1 MPLPYVTPI
10 IVRILSGF
18 GIPRLGD
25 FWGDTPKKR
34 GIFQKNAGDNPFS
47 DKNLTQRKVRFMND
61 SILIENQKKRRDMPL
76 WMLVCFAMFSFWQ
89 MAFIYYFLEPSSA
102 LDGKIPIDINI
113 DYGTTLTA
121 VCYILGIL
129 TMIFL
134 PRIIT
139 WAQRIATGVALLSAI
154 AFFLPLPEDALR
166 FNIYL
171 QIFCCCLM
179 IGFETFLVVTYF
191 SEKSSVKYLTFGY
204 GIAVFLIALVQN
216 EIVSIPFST
225 FRYAM
230 VAALVLLFIFFLRIP
245 AGKERLPR
253 FVKKSD
259 GIPAPKKLM
268 WGTYLLM
275 FIIALMGVAGPAV
288 VGKAEHGVSIMYLVV
303 ALSCFT
309 MYLLHKK
316 ANIHPF
322 RMMPVLVGLGGL
334 GFILMIATSYV
345 PSLAYVACALIGF
358 GMAACMLAPLYGVPI
373 MKSYPSKYIPCAII
387 GLALSAVLVHAVI
400 AEIFLGAPV
409 ALYIFYAV
417 IMGVLVFV
425 YMQVEPFLMFA
436 LRRRITDEEAVQ
448 AAEEEAVAVPAAK
461 TEPALTTETDTFSD
475 PLAVLTPKEREVAE
489 FICMGYTNADIAKLL
504 FISEHTVKDHT
515 KKIYPKLGVHS
526 RLELA
531 TYVSRHR
538 LGKN

>member
-1 MPLPYVTPI
+1 
-10 IVRILSGF
+10 
-18 GIPRLGD
+18 
-25 FWGDTPKKR
+25 
-34 GIFQKNAGDNPFS
+34 
-47 DKNLTQRKVRFMND
+47 MNH
-61 SILIENQKKRRDMPL
+61 SILIENQKKRRDIPL
-76 WMLVCFAMFSFWQ
+76 WMLVCFSMFTFWQ
-89 MAFIYYFLEPSSA
+89 MGFIYYFLEPSSA

-139 WAQRIATGVALLSAI
+139 WVQRIATGVALLSAI
-154 AFFLPLPEDALR
+154 AFFLPLPDDILR
-166 FNIYL
+166 LNIYL

-191 SEKSSVKYLTFGY
+191 SEKSGVKYLTFGY

-216 EIVSIPFST
+216 EVISIPFSA

-230 VAALVLLFIFFLRIP
+230 VAALVLLLIFFLRIP
-245 AGKERLPR
+245 AGKDRLPR

-259 GIPAPKKLM
+259 GLIPPKKLM
-268 WGTYLLM
+268 WGTYLLV
-275 FIIALMGVAGPAV
+275 FIIALMSVAGPAI
-288 VGKAEHGVSIMYLVV
+288 VGKVEHGVSIMYLVV

-334 GFILMIATSYV
+334 GFILMIATSHV
-345 PSLAYVACALIGF
+345 PSLAYVACGLIGF
-358 GMAACMLAPLYGVPI
+358 GMAAAMFGPLYGVPI
-373 MKSYPSKYIPCAII
+373 MKSYPSKFIAPSII
-387 GLALSAVLVHAVI
+387 GLAFSAVLVHAVI
-400 AEIFLGAPV
+400 AEIFLGAPT

-425 YMQVEPFLMFA
+425 YMQVEPFLMFT
-436 LRRRITDEEAVQ
+436 LRRRVTDEEAAVT
-448 AAEEEAVAVPAAK
+448 AEEEADVVPAAEVERK
-461 TEPALTTETDTFSD
+461 TETVAASAEAEKTDD
-475 PLAVLTPKEREVAE
+475 PLSKLSPKKREVAE
-489 FICMGYTNADIAKLL
+489 LICMGYTNKDIAKTLI
-504 FISEHTVKDHT
+504 ISEHTVKDYV
-515 KKIYPKLGVHS
+515 KDIYIALEVHS
-526 RLELA
+526 RIELA
-531 TYVSRHR
+531 ALVNYYR
-538 LGKN
+538 LANKK

>member
-1 MPLPYVTPI
+1 
-10 IVRILSGF
+10 
-18 GIPRLGD
+18 
-25 FWGDTPKKR
+25 
-34 GIFQKNAGDNPFS
+34 
-47 DKNLTQRKVRFMND
+47 MND
-61 SILIENQKKRRDMPL
+61 SILIENQQKRRDMPL

-89 MAFIYYFLEPSSA
+89 MGFIFYFLEPSSA

-113 DYGTTLTA
+113 DYGTLLTA
-121 VCYILGIL
+121 ACYILGIL

-134 PRIIT
+134 PKIIVYT
-139 WAQRIATGVALLSAI
+139 QRIATGVALLSAI

-216 EIVSIPFST
+216 EVISIPFST

-230 VAALVLLFIFFLRIP
+230 VVALVLLFIFFLRIP

-275 FIIALMGVAGPAV
+275 FIIALMGVAGPAI
-288 VGKAEHGVSIMYLVV
+288 VGKVEHGVSIMYLVV

-436 LRRRITDEEAVQ
+436 LRRRITDEEDAATAETVVATVAEAEVNTEAAVV
-448 AAEEEAVAVPAAK
+448 AEAE
-461 TEPALTTETDTFSD
+461 LSD
-475 PLAVLTPKEREVAE
+475 DPMSKLSDKEKEVAE
-489 FICMGYTNADIAKLL
+489 LICLGHSNADIADIL
-504 FISEHTVKDHT
+504 FISVQTVKTHT
-515 KKIYPKLGVHS
+515 KRIYLKTDVHS
-526 RLELA
+526 RMELA
-531 TYVSRHR
+531 ALINKYQSA
-538 LGKN
+538 KKQ

>member
-1 MPLPYVTPI
+1 
-10 IVRILSGF
+10 
-18 GIPRLGD
+18 
-25 FWGDTPKKR
+25 
-34 GIFQKNAGDNPFS
+34 
-47 DKNLTQRKVRFMND
+47 MNHP
-61 SILIENQKKRRDMPL
+61 ILIENQKKRREIPL

-89 MAFIYYFLEPSSA
+89 MGFIYYFLEPSSA

-204 GIAVFLIALVQN
+204 GIAVSLIALVQN
-216 EIVSIPFST
+216 EVISIPFSA

-245 AGKERLPR
+245 TGKERLPR

-259 GIPAPKKLM
+259 GLIVPKKMM
-268 WGTYLLM
+268 WGAYLIA
-275 FIIALMGVAGPAV
+275 FIAALMGVGGPAV
-288 VGKAEHGVSIMYLVV
+288 VGKVEHGVSIMYLVV
-303 ALSCFT
+303 ALSSFT
-309 MYLLHKK
+309 MYFLHKK

-322 RMMPVLVGLGGL
+322 RIAPLFVGLGGFGYL
-334 GFILMIATSYV
+334 VMLVSAYV
-345 PSLAYVACALIGF
+345 PALSYVACILIGF
-358 GMAACMLAPLYGVPI
+358 GMTVCMLAPLYGVPI
-373 MKSYPSKYIPCAII
+373 MKSYPSKFIAPSIM

-400 AEIFLGAPV
+400 AEIFLGAPI

-417 IMGVLVFV
+417 VTAVLVFV
-425 YMQVEPFLMFA
+425 FTQVEPFLMFT
-436 LRRRITDEEAVQ
+436 LRRRITDEEAVPQ
-448 AAEEEAVAVPAAK
+448 AAEDAVAPAAEVETK
-461 TEPALTTETDTFSD
+461 TEPALTAEADSAGD
-475 PLAVLTPKEREVAE
+475 PLDVLTKKERDVAE
-489 FICMGYTNADIAKLL
+489 LICLGYANKDIATML
-504 FISEHTVKDHT
+504 FISDHTVKDHA
-515 KKIYPKLGVHS
+515 KSIYRKTNVHS

-531 TYVSRHR
+531 ALVSKHR
-538 LGKN
+538 TMK

>member
-1 MPLPYVTPI
+1 MMI
-10 IVRILSGF
+10 
-18 GIPRLGD
+18 
-25 FWGDTPKKR
+25 
-34 GIFQKNAGDNPFS
+34 
-47 DKNLTQRKVRFMND
+47 
-61 SILIENQKKRRDMPL
+61 
-76 WMLVCFAMFSFWQ
+76 SFWLTSYKICVVLNCLNTI
-89 MAFIYYFLEPSSA
+89 IY
-102 LDGKIPIDINI
+102 
-113 DYGTTLTA
+113 
-121 VCYILGIL
+121 
-129 TMIFL
+129 
-134 PRIIT
+134 
-139 WAQRIATGVALLSAI
+139 
-154 AFFLPLPEDALR
+154 
-166 FNIYL
+166 
-171 QIFCCCLM
+171 
-179 IGFETFLVVTYF
+179 
-191 SEKSSVKYLTFGY
+191 
-204 GIAVFLIALVQN
+204 
-216 EIVSIPFST
+216 
-225 FRYAM
+225 
-230 VAALVLLFIFFLRIP
+230 LFIFFLRIP

-316 ANIHPF
+316 TNIHPF

-334 GFILMIATSYV
+334 GFILMITTSYV
-345 PSLAYVACALIGF
+345 PALAYVACALIGF

-400 AEIFLGAPV
+400 AEIFLGAPT

-436 LRRRITDEEAVQ
+436 LRRRITDEEAAVTE
-448 AAEEEAVAVPAAK
+448 EEEADVVPAAEVERK
-461 TEPALTTETDTFSD
+461 TEPALTAEADSAGD
-475 PLAVLTPKEREVAE
+475 PLDVLTKKERDVAE
-489 FICMGYTNADIAKLL
+489 LICLGYANKDIATML
-504 FISEHTVKDHT
+504 FISDHTVKDHV
-515 KKIYPKLGVHS
+515 KSIYRKTNVHS

-531 TYVSRHR
+531 ALVSKHR
-538 LGKN
+538 TMK

>member
-1 MPLPYVTPI
+1 
-10 IVRILSGF
+10 
-18 GIPRLGD
+18 
-25 FWGDTPKKR
+25 
-34 GIFQKNAGDNPFS
+34 
-47 DKNLTQRKVRFMND
+47 
-61 SILIENQKKRRDMPL
+61 MPL

-89 MAFIYYFLEPSSA
+89 MGFIYYFLEPSSA

-139 WAQRIATGVALLSAI
+139 WAQRIATGVALLSAV
-154 AFFLPLPEDALR
+154 AFFLPLPDDILR
-166 FNIYL
+166 LNIYL

-191 SEKSSVKYLTFGY
+191 SEKSGVKYLTFGY

-216 EIVSIPFST
+216 EVISIPFSA

-230 VAALVLLFIFFLRIP
+230 VAALVLLFIFFLRMP
-245 AGKERLPR
+245 TGKERLPR

-259 GIPAPKKLM
+259 GLIVPKKMM
-268 WGTYLLM
+268 WGAYLIA
-275 FIIALMGVAGPAV
+275 FIAALMGVGGPAV
-288 VGKAEHGVSIMYLVV
+288 VGKVEHGVSIMYLVV

-309 MYLLHKK
+309 MYFLYKK

-322 RMMPVLVGLGGL
+322 RIAPLFVGLGGFGYL
-334 GFILMIATSYV
+334 VMLVSAYV
-345 PSLAYVACALIGF
+345 PALSYVACILIGF
-358 GMAACMLAPLYGVPI
+358 SMTVCMLAPLYGVPI
-373 MKSYPSKYIPCAII
+373 MKSYPSKFIAPSIM

-400 AEIFLGAPV
+400 AEIFLGAPT

-425 YMQVEPFLMFA
+425 YMQVEPFLMFT

-448 AAEEEAVAVPAAK
+448 AAEEEAVAVPAAEV
-461 TEPALTTETDTFSD
+461 TEADTTSD

-531 TYVSRHR
+531 TLVNNYRMTSR
-538 LGKN
+538 K